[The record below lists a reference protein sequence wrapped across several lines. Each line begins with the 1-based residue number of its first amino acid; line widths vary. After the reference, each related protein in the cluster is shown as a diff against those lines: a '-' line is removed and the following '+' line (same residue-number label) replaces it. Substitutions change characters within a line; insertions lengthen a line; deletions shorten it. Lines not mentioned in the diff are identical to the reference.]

1 MIEPTITMPT
11 RIIVALALSL
21 SAVAVTACGGGE
33 PAAPSPTPNPGGA
46 PAAPPAS
53 PAPVTTI
60 EAAAVMPLSLDGGQP
75 ATGTVVVTRPAPEGG
90 LVVMLTSSETTAATV
105 PASITIPAGAASA
118 TFDVSTQAV
127 DGDTPVTISASTGG
141 QPSRSVGMSV
151 NTMARLESFSRVSP
165 YVRGGTRG
173 TVTVRLFSRA
183 NRQTVVR
190 IESSNPSVVAPQTV
204 TIPPSVAV
212 LDATFSTPFLP
223 EDTGTVLSTSVGGQR
238 FTQEI
243 IVNTP
248 PALAFTST
256 GNDPV
261 GQGQSRRFE
270 SASTPF
276 FSTTCCRQSQVLAEV
291 NGGFGSRFFVYFR
304 GPRGSVINPGTY
316 QPDSNGTGFSIYAY
330 DGVTSRSCSQSSS
343 RFTVTK
349 ASSQPSGT
357 INRFH
362 ATFEQTCTNGGSI
375 SGEINLDAMQQPSL
389 AGAVCSC

>member
-1 MIEPTITMPT
+1 MRSHIALLFC
-11 RIIVALALSL
+11 VLALS
-21 SAVAVTACGGGE
+21 SAACGGSDA
-33 PAAPSPTPNPGGA
+33 AAPSPTPAPGGSPSTPA
-46 PAAPPAS
+46 PAPT
-53 PAPVTTI
+53 PVTTV
-60 EAAAVMPLSLDGGQP
+60 ENVAVVPPSLDGGQP
-75 ATGTVVVTRPAPEGG
+75 AVATVAISRPAPEGG
-90 LVVMLTSSETTAATV
+90 LVVMLTSSDAAASV
-105 PASITIPAGAASA
+105 PVSITIPPGATSA

-141 QPSRSVGMSV
+141 QPSQSAAMSV

-165 YVRGGTRG
+165 YVRMGTRG
-173 TVTVRLFSRA
+173 TVTLRLFSRA
-183 NRQTVVR
+183 SRQTVVR

-212 LDATFSTPFLP
+212 LDAVFSAPFLP
-223 EDTGTVLSTSVGGQR
+223 DDAGTVLSTSVGGQR

-248 PALAFTST
+248 PALAFVST

-291 NGGFGSRFFVYFR
+291 NGGFGSRFFLYFR

-316 QPDSNGTGFSIYAY
+316 QSGSNGNGFSIYAY
-330 DGVTSRSCSQSSS
+330 DGVTTRACSQSSS

-375 SGEINLDAMQQPSL
+375 SGEVNLDTMLPPAL
-389 AGAVCSC
+389 AGVMCTC